1 MPASLMADELEAT
14 EMPDAAS
21 AEKVGRPLV
30 GSFATTGA
38 IQLLQA
44 VIGVLLARILGPE
57 DRGELAAVILWP
69 TLLTTIGSLGLA
81 QSVTYFAARSRSLEA
96 LVGTTLILVAI
107 DSVALIAIGLAII
120 PLVLGGHESNVV
132 DITRMFLIFFIPLN
146 LIAVSMNSI
155 LNGLH
160 RFFWF
165 QLIRFLLIFVTFAVL
180 VGMALFDTLSIGYAS
195 IGYLAGFFATATLAS
210 IVVLRNTNG
219 RLRIERDVIREL
231 LTYGLKAQFSTSLW
245 SLNERADQLVI
256 SAFLS
261 ATSLGLYVVAVTLTS
276 LTTLVGFSFALVALP
291 LIAKLNTDE
300 ERRNVARLVVSGT
313 LLAGAVVSIPI
324 FIAEPFLI
332 DLLFGAEFAD
342 AAGVGRVLL
351 VGGIVF
357 ALSRALESVLQA
369 LGRPLESSVGE
380 GLALAVTAGGLAA
393 LLPLMGIMG
402 AGITSLVAYSVSAL
416 YLLFRIR
423 KVLDVPV
430 FWLLK
435 PPRRVFTE
443 LTSVSGIGRLL
454 GRNR

>member
-1 MPASLMADELEAT
+1 MADEFDAT

-21 AEKVGRPLV
+21 AEKIGSPLI
-30 GSFATTGA
+30 GSFATTGV

-96 LVGTTLILVAI
+96 LVGTTLVLVAI

-120 PLVLGGHESNVV
+120 PLVLSGHESNVI
-132 DITRMFLIFFIPLN
+132 DITRMFLIFFVPFN

-155 LNGLH
+155 LNGMH

-165 QLIRFLLIFVTFAVL
+165 QLIRFLLIFVTLVVL
-180 VGMALFDTLSIGYAS
+180 AAMAFVDSLSIGYAA
-195 IGYLAGFFATATLAS
+195 IGYLAGFLVTGIMAS
-210 IVVLRNTNG
+210 AVVLRSTNG
-219 RLRIERDVIREL
+219 RLRVERGVIREL

-261 ATSLGLYVVAVTLTS
+261 ATSLGIYVVAVTLTS

-291 LIAKLNTDE
+291 LIAKLETDTE
-300 ERRNVARLVVSGT
+300 KRKVARLVASGT
-313 LLAGAVVSIPI
+313 LLAGFVVSVPI

-332 DLLFGAEFAD
+332 NLLFGAEFAD

-357 ALSRALESVLQA
+357 ALSRALESILQA

-393 LLPLMGIMG
+393 LLPLIGIMG

-430 FWLLK
+430 LWLLL
-435 PPRRVFTE
+435 PPRRVFAE
-443 LTSVSGIGRLL
+443 LTSVSGISRLL
-454 GRNR
+454 GRSR